1 MISGPSELAG
11 RGGGMMIPSDFDKN
25 RNNPCSIKR
34 PSITACPLRLSGLPV
49 VMDLNIGGGRNSSSL
64 LQSRGVVPGGAG
76 GAMALPDFS
85 RSVNPIST
93 RRGRLCP
100 PHYNWHPRIFR
111 PSYGPV
117 HYDGVAKLQYF
128 RSQLSL
134 ILCSHM
140 IETYQLNN

>member
-1 MISGPSELAG
+1 
-11 RGGGMMIPSDFDKN
+11 MIPSDFHKN
-25 RNNPCSIKR
+25 RSNPCSIKR
-34 PSITACPLRLSGLPV
+34 PSITVCPLRLSGLPV

-76 GAMALPDFS
+76 GATALPDFS

-100 PHYNWHPRIFR
+100 PHYYWHPRIFR

-117 HYDGVAKLQYF
+117 DYDGVAKLQYF